1 MATFVKGDSIKLVKK
16 VGKHD
21 VGTKGKFRDYIDD
34 LTAEVELLDEVKWV
48 TVNITDIEKIS

>member
-1 MATFVKGDSIKLVKK
+1 MTTFVEGDSIKLVKK

-21 VGTKGKFRDYIDD
+21 VGTEGKFRDYIDD
-34 LTAEVELLDEVKWV
+34 LTAEVQLLDEIKWV